1 MNVDLTHGSIFRG
14 LLRFSLPLMAGN
26 LLQQLYNLVDTFVV
40 GRYCG
45 EIALAA
51 VGSAFSVM
59 ILLTSIVTGLCMG
72 SGVVV
77 SQLFGQKDD
86 AGVRKAVGNAFVL
99 IAGVS
104 ALLTV
109 LSYALLPVMMALLRI
124 PPEAQGDLSCYLLIV
139 FIGIIPTF
147 LYNFGACMLRAVGN
161 STAPLI
167 FLLISSLTNVAL
179 DFLFVAALPW
189 GVAGAAVA
197 TLISQVLSGFLCLG
211 YVLFRVPALTP
222 SQHDLRPDRALFGR
236 IFSVSAMTSI
246 QQSIM
251 NFGILCVQS
260 LVNSF
265 GLAAM
270 AAFTAG
276 VKIDSLAYSPAQDF
290 GNGFATFVAQNQGAN
305 QPQRLRHGIR
315 SAFLLSGGFCLIV
328 SALVAI
334 FAEPLLLVFLK
345 NASAESFHRHNVP
358 SHRGAVLHRHRFP
371 VPALRH
377 FPRFGAGRHEHRPD
391 SAFAWAARRAVLR
404 LRAAFRHDGDLAG
417 NSGRLADCGY
427 RRFRCHG
434 AARAN
439 AFRFQQNGQKCLMT
453 AGWIRRFVTS
463 L

>member
-104 ALLTV
+104 ALLTI

-124 PPEAQGDLSCYLLIV
+124 PPEAQGVLSRYLLIV

-161 STAPLI
+161 STAPLV

-179 DFLFVAALPW
+179 DFLFVAVLPW

-222 SQHDLRPDRALFGR
+222 SQHDLRPDRALFRR

-246 QQSIM
+246 PQSIM

-290 GNGFATFVAQNQGAN
+290 GNGFTTFVAQNQGAN

-315 SAFLLSGGFCLIV
+315 TAFLLSGGFCLIV
-328 SALVAI
+328 STLVAI

-345 NASAESFHRHNVP
+345 NASAESLSIGVTYLRTEGLCYIGIGFLFLLYAIF
-358 SHRGAVLHRHRFP
+358 RGLEQAGMSIVLT
-371 VPALRH
+371 VLSLGLRVVL
-377 FPRFGAGRHEHRPD
+377 
-391 SAFAWAARRAVLR
+391 SYAFAPH
-404 LRAAFRHDGDLAG
+404 FGMLAIW
-417 NSGRLADCGY
+417 LAIP
-427 RRFRCHG
+427 
-434 AARAN
+434 
-439 AFRFQQNGQKCLMT
+439 
-453 AGWIRRFVTS
+453 AGWLIADIVGFVAMGRRGLMRS
-463 L
+463 ASDKMGKSAC

>member
-104 ALLTV
+104 ALLTI

-124 PPEAQGDLSCYLLIV
+124 PPEAQGVLSRYLLIV

-161 STAPLI
+161 STAPLV

-179 DFLFVAALPW
+179 DFLFVAVLPW

-222 SQHDLRPDRALFGR
+222 SQHDLRPDRALFRR

-315 SAFLLSGGFCLIV
+315 TAFLLSGGTKGKRFALPNAEIMIHQPLIAGGQGGGLSGQATDIKIHADHIIRTRAKMNRLLSEYTGQPLEKV
-328 SALVAI
+328 EQDTERDNFLSAQEAKEYGLIDEVI
-334 FAEPLLLVFLK
+334 T
-345 NASAESFHRHNVP
+345 HR
-358 SHRGAVLHRHRFP
+358 
-371 VPALRH
+371 
-377 FPRFGAGRHEHRPD
+377 
-391 SAFAWAARRAVLR
+391 
-404 LRAAFRHDGDLAG
+404 
-417 NSGRLADCGY
+417 
-427 RRFRCHG
+427 
-434 AARAN
+434 
-439 AFRFQQNGQKCLMT
+439 
-453 AGWIRRFVTS
+453 
-463 L
+463 

>member
-179 DFLFVAALPW
+179 DFLFVAVLPW

-211 YVLFRVPALTP
+211 YVLFCVPALTP
-222 SQHDLRPDRALFGR
+222 SQHNLRPDRALFGR

-290 GNGFATFVAQNQGAN
+290 GNGFATFVAQNQGGESAAA
-305 QPQRLRHGIR
+305 PPARHPHSVPAFRRLLPDCFRARGDFRRAAAACVPRECIGR
-315 SAFLLSGGFCLIV
+315 V
-328 SALVAI
+328 
-334 FAEPLLLVFLK
+334 
-345 NASAESFHRHNVP
+345 SFHRRNIP
-358 SHRGAVLHRHRFP
+358 AHRGAVLHRHRLP
-371 VPALRH
+371 VPALCH

-391 SAFAWAARRAVLR
+391 GAFAWAARRAVLR

-417 NSGRLADCGY
+417 NSGGLADCGY
-427 RRFRCHG
+427 CRFRCHG
-434 AARAN
+434 AARTN
-439 AFRFQQNGQKCLMT
+439 AFRFQ
-453 AGWIRRFVTS
+453 
-463 L
+463 

>member
-59 ILLTSIVTGLCMG
+59 ILLTSIITGLCMG

-104 ALLTV
+104 ALLTI
-109 LSYALLPVMMALLRI
+109 LSYALLPVMMTLLRI
-124 PPEAQGDLSCYLLIV
+124 PPEAQGVLSRYLLIV

-161 STAPLI
+161 STAPLV

-179 DFLFVAALPW
+179 DFLFVA
-189 GVAGAAVA
+189 V
-197 TLISQVLSGFLCLG
+197 LISQVLSGFLCLG

-222 SQHDLRPDRALFGR
+222 SQHDLRPDRALFRR

-315 SAFLLSGGFCLIV
+315 TAFLLSGGFCLIV

-334 FAEPLLLVFLK
+334 FAEPLLLVFLE
-345 NASAESFHRHNVP
+345 NTSAESLSIGVTYLRTEGLCYIGIGFLFLLYAIF
-358 SHRGAVLHRHRFP
+358 RGLEQAGMSIVLT
-371 VPALRH
+371 VLSLGLRVVL
-377 FPRFGAGRHEHRPD
+377 
-391 SAFAWAARRAVLR
+391 SYAFAPHFGMMAIWLAIPVGWLIADIVGFVAMGRR
-404 LRAAFRHDGDLAG
+404 G
-417 NSGRLADCGY
+417 
-427 RRFRCHG
+427 
-434 AARAN
+434 
-439 AFRFQQNGQKCLMT
+439 LMRS
-453 AGWIRRFVTS
+453 ASNRMGKS
-463 L
+463 AC

>member
-104 ALLTV
+104 ALLTI

-124 PPEAQGDLSCYLLIV
+124 PPEAQGVLSRYLLIV

-161 STAPLI
+161 STAPLV

-179 DFLFVAALPW
+179 DFLFVAVLPW

-197 TLISQVLSGFLCLG
+197 TLDTMIEQTAPAGDFLS
-211 YVLFRVPALTP
+211 V
-222 SQHDLRPDRALFGR
+222 
-236 IFSVSAMTSI
+236 
-246 QQSIM
+246 
-251 NFGILCVQS
+251 
-260 LVNSF
+260 
-265 GLAAM
+265 
-270 AAFTAG
+270 
-276 VKIDSLAYSPAQDF
+276 
-290 GNGFATFVAQNQGAN
+290 
-305 QPQRLRHGIR
+305 
-315 SAFLLSGGFCLIV
+315 
-328 SALVAI
+328 
-334 FAEPLLLVFLK
+334 
-345 NASAESFHRHNVP
+345 
-358 SHRGAVLHRHRFP
+358 GAVLAWLMCLPDFAVR
-371 VPALRH
+371 VSPA
-377 FPRFGAGRHEHRPD
+377 
-391 SAFAWAARRAVLR
+391 AACR
-404 LRAAFRHDGDLAG
+404 
-417 NSGRLADCGY
+417 SGRLQTRHGCAIVVATHKMEDRYAACYNAGS
-427 RRFRCHG
+427 RDRF
-434 AARAN
+434 
-439 AFRFQQNGQKCLMT
+439 
-453 AGWIRRFVTS
+453 
-463 L
+463 

>member
-179 DFLFVAALPW
+179 DFLFVAVLPW
-189 GVAGAAVA
+189 GVAGADA
-197 TLISQVLSGFLCLG
+197 
-211 YVLFRVPALTP
+211 
-222 SQHDLRPDRALFGR
+222 
-236 IFSVSAMTSI
+236 
-246 QQSIM
+246 
-251 NFGILCVQS
+251 
-260 LVNSF
+260 
-265 GLAAM
+265 LAAR
-270 AAFTAG
+270 
-276 VKIDSLAYSPAQDF
+276 PAPRPR
-290 GNGFATFVAQNQGAN
+290 AVWAHLL
-305 QPQRLRHGIR
+305 RLCHDQHSAVHHEFRHPV
-315 SAFLLSGGFCLIV
+315 C
-328 SALVAI
+328 
-334 FAEPLLLVFLK
+334 
-345 NASAESFHRHNVP
+345 AESREQ
-358 SHRGAVLHRHRFP
+358 
-371 VPALRH
+371 LRSGSDGGIH
-377 FPRFGAGRHEHRPD
+377 C
-391 SAFAWAARRAVLR
+391 RRE
-404 LRAAFRHDGDLAG
+404 D
-417 NSGRLADCGY
+417 
-427 RRFRCHG
+427 
-434 AARAN
+434 
-439 AFRFQQNGQKCLMT
+439 
-453 AGWIRRFVTS
+453 
-463 L
+463 

>member
-104 ALLTV
+104 ALLTI

-124 PPEAQGDLSCYLLIV
+124 PPEAQGVLSRYLLIV

-161 STAPLI
+161 STAPLV

-179 DFLFVAALPW
+179 DFLFVAVLPW

-197 TLISQVLSGFLCLG
+197 TLISQVLSGFLCLC
-211 YVLFRVPALTP
+211 ALP
-222 SQHDLRPDRALFGR
+222 RSGADA
-236 IFSVSAMTSI
+236 
-246 QQSIM
+246 
-251 NFGILCVQS
+251 
-260 LVNSF
+260 
-265 GLAAM
+265 LAAR
-270 AAFTAG
+270 
-276 VKIDSLAYSPAQDF
+276 PAPRPCAVQ
-290 GNGFATFVAQNQGAN
+290 AHLL
-305 QPQRLRHGIR
+305 RLCHDQHSAVHHEFRHPV
-315 SAFLLSGGFCLIV
+315 C
-328 SALVAI
+328 
-334 FAEPLLLVFLK
+334 
-345 NASAESFHRHNVP
+345 AESREQLRSGSDGGIHR
-358 SHRGAVLHRHRFP
+358 
-371 VPALRH
+371 
-377 FPRFGAGRHEHRPD
+377 
-391 SAFAWAARRAVLR
+391 RRE
-404 LRAAFRHDGDLAG
+404 D
-417 NSGRLADCGY
+417 
-427 RRFRCHG
+427 
-434 AARAN
+434 
-439 AFRFQQNGQKCLMT
+439 
-453 AGWIRRFVTS
+453 
-463 L
+463 

>member
-104 ALLTV
+104 ALLTI

-124 PPEAQGDLSCYLLIV
+124 PPEAQGVLSRYLLIV

-161 STAPLI
+161 STAPLV

-179 DFLFVAALPW
+179 DFLFVAVLPLS
-189 GVAGAAVA
+189 
-197 TLISQVLSGFLCLG
+197 LI
-211 YVLFRVPALTP
+211 
-222 SQHDLRPDRALFGR
+222 H
-236 IFSVSAMTSI
+236 I
-246 QQSIM
+246 
-251 NFGILCVQS
+251 
-260 LVNSF
+260 
-265 GLAAM
+265 
-270 AAFTAG
+270 
-276 VKIDSLAYSPAQDF
+276 
-290 GNGFATFVAQNQGAN
+290 
-305 QPQRLRHGIR
+305 
-315 SAFLLSGGFCLIV
+315 
-328 SALVAI
+328 
-334 FAEPLLLVFLK
+334 
-345 NASAESFHRHNVP
+345 
-358 SHRGAVLHRHRFP
+358 
-371 VPALRH
+371 
-377 FPRFGAGRHEHRPD
+377 
-391 SAFAWAARRAVLR
+391 
-404 LRAAFRHDGDLAG
+404 
-417 NSGRLADCGY
+417 
-427 RRFRCHG
+427 
-434 AARAN
+434 
-439 AFRFQQNGQKCLMT
+439 
-453 AGWIRRFVTS
+453 
-463 L
+463 

>member
-109 LSYALLPVMMALLRI
+109 LSYALLPVMMTLLRI
-124 PPEAQGDLSCYLLIV
+124 PPEAQGVLSRYLLIV

-161 STAPLI
+161 STAPLV

-179 DFLFVAALPW
+179 DFLFVAVLPW

-197 TLISQVLSGFLCLG
+197 TLISQVLSCFLCLG
-211 YVLFRVPALTP
+211 ALP
-222 SQHDLRPDRALFGR
+222 RSGADA
-236 IFSVSAMTSI
+236 
-246 QQSIM
+246 
-251 NFGILCVQS
+251 
-260 LVNSF
+260 
-265 GLAAM
+265 LAAR
-270 AAFTAG
+270 
-276 VKIDSLAYSPAQDF
+276 PAPRPRAVQ
-290 GNGFATFVAQNQGAN
+290 AHLL
-305 QPQRLRHGIR
+305 RLCHDQHSAVHHEFRHPV
-315 SAFLLSGGFCLIV
+315 C
-328 SALVAI
+328 
-334 FAEPLLLVFLK
+334 
-345 NASAESFHRHNVP
+345 AESREQLRSGSDGGIHR
-358 SHRGAVLHRHRFP
+358 
-371 VPALRH
+371 
-377 FPRFGAGRHEHRPD
+377 
-391 SAFAWAARRAVLR
+391 RRE
-404 LRAAFRHDGDLAG
+404 D
-417 NSGRLADCGY
+417 
-427 RRFRCHG
+427 
-434 AARAN
+434 
-439 AFRFQQNGQKCLMT
+439 
-453 AGWIRRFVTS
+453 
-463 L
+463 

>member
-109 LSYALLPVMMALLRI
+109 LSYALLPVMMTLLRI
-124 PPEAQGDLSCYLLIV
+124 PPEAQGVLSRYLLIV

-161 STAPLI
+161 STAPLV
-167 FLLISSLTNVAL
+167 FLLISSLTNDAL
-179 DFLFVAALPW
+179 DFLFVAVLPW

-222 SQHDLRPDRALFGR
+222 SPPQPSRRRDRG
-236 IFSVSAMTSI
+236 
-246 QQSIM
+246 
-251 NFGILCVQS
+251 
-260 LVNSF
+260 
-265 GLAAM
+265 
-270 AAFTAG
+270 
-276 VKIDSLAYSPAQDF
+276 
-290 GNGFATFVAQNQGAN
+290 
-305 QPQRLRHGIR
+305 
-315 SAFLLSGGFCLIV
+315 
-328 SALVAI
+328 
-334 FAEPLLLVFLK
+334 
-345 NASAESFHRHNVP
+345 
-358 SHRGAVLHRHRFP
+358 
-371 VPALRH
+371 
-377 FPRFGAGRHEHRPD
+377 
-391 SAFAWAARRAVLR
+391 
-404 LRAAFRHDGDLAG
+404 
-417 NSGRLADCGY
+417 
-427 RRFRCHG
+427 
-434 AARAN
+434 
-439 AFRFQQNGQKCLMT
+439 
-453 AGWIRRFVTS
+453 
-463 L
+463 

>member
-104 ALLTV
+104 ALLTI
-109 LSYALLPVMMALLRI
+109 LSYALLPVMMTLLRI
-124 PPEAQGDLSCYLLIV
+124 PPEAQGVLSRYLLIV

-161 STAPLI
+161 STAPLV

-179 DFLFVAALPW
+179 DFLFVAVLPW

-222 SQHDLRPDRALFGR
+222 SQHDLHPDRALFRR

-251 NFGILCVQS
+251 NFGILMVQG

-265 GLAAM
+265 GTVIM
-270 AAFTAG
+270 AAFAAA
-276 VKIDSLAYSPAQDF
+276 VKIDSFAYMPVQDF
-290 GNGFATFVAQNQGAN
+290 GNAFSTYVAQNYGAG
-305 QPQRLRHGIR
+305 QTDRIRKGIR
-315 SAFLLSGGFCLIV
+315 SAGLCSAAFCIVISVLVCAFAAPLMGIFIDPAETAILAAGVHYLHIEGACYLGIGILFLLYGYY
-328 SALVAI
+328 
-334 FAEPLLLVFLK
+334 
-345 NASAESFHRHNVP
+345 
-358 SHRGAVLHRHRFP
+358 
-371 VPALRH
+371 
-377 FPRFGAGRHEHRPD
+377 
-391 SAFAWAARRAVLR
+391 RAVNQPQMSVVLTIASLGTR
-404 LRAAFRHDGDLAG
+404 VALAYLLSATPLG
-417 NSGRLADCGY
+417 VTGIWLSVPIGWALADAIGIGY
-427 RRFRCHG
+427 YLKKH
-434 AARAN
+434 RAKY
-439 AFRFQQNGQKCLMT
+439 AVQ
-453 AGWIRRFVTS
+453 A
-463 L
+463 

>member
-59 ILLTSIVTGLCMG
+59 ILLTSIITGLCMG

-104 ALLTV
+104 ALLTI

-124 PPEAQGDLSCYLLIV
+124 PPEAQGVLSRYLLIV

-179 DFLFVAALPW
+179 DFLFVAVLPW

-222 SQHDLRPDRALFGR
+222 SQHDLRPDRALFRR

-276 VKIDSLAYSPAQDF
+276 VKIDALAYSPAQDF

-315 SAFLLSGGFCLIV
+315 TAFLLSGGFCLIV
-328 SALVAI
+328 STLVAI

-345 NASAESFHRHNVP
+345 NRRNVP
-358 SHRGAVLHRHRFP
+358 AHRGAVLHRHRLP
-371 VPALRH
+371 VPALCH
-377 FPRFGAGRHEHRPD
+377 FPRFGAGGHEHRPD
-391 SAFAWAARRAVLR
+391 GAFAWAARCAVLR

-417 NSGRLADCGY
+417 NSGGLADCGY
-427 RRFRCHG
+427 CRFRCHG
-434 AARAN
+434 AARTN
-439 AFRFQQNGQKCLMT
+439 AFRFQ
-453 AGWIRRFVTS
+453 
-463 L
+463 

>member
-104 ALLTV
+104 ALLTI

-124 PPEAQGDLSCYLLIV
+124 PPEAQGVLSRYLLIV

-161 STAPLI
+161 STAPLV

-179 DFLFVAALPW
+179 DFLFVAVLPW

-222 SQHDLRPDRALFGR
+222 SQHDLRPDRALFRR

-315 SAFLLSGGFCLIV
+315 TAFLLCYIGIGFLF
-328 SALVAI
+328 LLYAI
-334 FAEPLLLVFLK
+334 F
-345 NASAESFHRHNVP
+345 
-358 SHRGAVLHRHRFP
+358 RGLEQAGMSIVLT
-371 VPALRH
+371 VLSLGLRVVL
-377 FPRFGAGRHEHRPD
+377 
-391 SAFAWAARRAVLR
+391 SYAFAPHFGMMAIW
-404 LRAAFRHDGDLAG
+404 LAIP
-417 NSGRLADCGY
+417 
-427 RRFRCHG
+427 
-434 AARAN
+434 
-439 AFRFQQNGQKCLMT
+439 
-453 AGWIRRFVTS
+453 AGWLIADIVGFVAMVRRGLMRSASNRTGKS
-463 L
+463 AC

>member
-109 LSYALLPVMMALLRI
+109 LSYALLPVMMTLLRI
-124 PPEAQGDLSCYLLIV
+124 PPEAQGVLSRYLLIV

-161 STAPLI
+161 STAPLV

-179 DFLFVAALPW
+179 DFLFVAVLPW

-222 SQHDLRPDRALFGR
+222 SQHDLRPDRALFRR

-315 SAFLLSGGFCLIV
+315 TAFLLSGGFCLIV
-328 SALVAI
+328 STLVAI

-345 NASAESFHRHNVP
+345 KCIGGVSFHRRNVP
-358 SHRGAVLHRHRFP
+358 AHRGAVLHRHRLP
-371 VPALRH
+371 VPALCH
-377 FPRFGAGRHEHRPD
+377 FPRFGAGGHEHRPD
-391 SAFAWAARRAVLR
+391 GPFAWAARCAVLC

-417 NSGRLADCGY
+417 NSGGLADCGY
-427 RRFRCHG
+427 CRFRCHG
-434 AARAN
+434 AARTN
-439 AFRFQQNGQKCLMT
+439 AFRFQ
-453 AGWIRRFVTS
+453 
-463 L
+463 

>member
-59 ILLTSIVTGLCMG
+59 ILLTSIITGLCMG

-104 ALLTV
+104 ALLTI

-124 PPEAQGDLSCYLLIV
+124 PPEAQGVLSRYLLIV

-179 DFLFVAALPW
+179 DFLFVAVLPW

-222 SQHDLRPDRALFGR
+222 SQHDLRPDRALFRR

-276 VKIDSLAYSPAQDF
+276 VKIDALAYSPAQDF

-315 SAFLLSGGFCLIV
+315 TAFPLSGGFCLIGDFRRAAAARV
-328 SALVAI
+328 PQKCIGGV
-334 FAEPLLLVFLK
+334 
-345 NASAESFHRHNVP
+345 SFHRRNVP
-358 SHRGAVLHRHRFP
+358 AHRGAVLHRHRLP
-371 VPALRH
+371 VPALCH
-377 FPRFGAGRHEHRPD
+377 FPRFGAGGHEHRPD
-391 SAFAWAARRAVLR
+391 GAFAWAARCAVLR

-417 NSGRLADCGY
+417 NSGGLADCGY
-427 RRFRCHG
+427 CRFRCHG
-434 AARAN
+434 AARTN
-439 AFRFQQNGQKCLMT
+439 AFRFQ
-453 AGWIRRFVTS
+453 
-463 L
+463 

>member
-104 ALLTV
+104 ALLTI
-109 LSYALLPVMMALLRI
+109 LSYALLPVMMTLLRI
-124 PPEAQGDLSCYLLIV
+124 PPEAQGVLSCYLLIV

-161 STAPLI
+161 STAPLV

-179 DFLFVAALPW
+179 DFLFVAVLPW

-211 YVLFRVPALTP
+211 CVLPRSGA
-222 SQHDLRPDRALFGR
+222 DA
-236 IFSVSAMTSI
+236 
-246 QQSIM
+246 
-251 NFGILCVQS
+251 
-260 LVNSF
+260 
-265 GLAAM
+265 LAAR
-270 AAFTAG
+270 
-276 VKIDSLAYSPAQDF
+276 PAPRPCAVQ
-290 GNGFATFVAQNQGAN
+290 AHLL
-305 QPQRLRHGIR
+305 RLCHDQHSAVHHEFRHPV
-315 SAFLLSGGFCLIV
+315 C
-328 SALVAI
+328 
-334 FAEPLLLVFLK
+334 
-345 NASAESFHRHNVP
+345 AESREQLRSGSDGGIHR
-358 SHRGAVLHRHRFP
+358 
-371 VPALRH
+371 
-377 FPRFGAGRHEHRPD
+377 
-391 SAFAWAARRAVLR
+391 RRE
-404 LRAAFRHDGDLAG
+404 D
-417 NSGRLADCGY
+417 
-427 RRFRCHG
+427 
-434 AARAN
+434 
-439 AFRFQQNGQKCLMT
+439 
-453 AGWIRRFVTS
+453 
-463 L
+463 

>member
-104 ALLTV
+104 ALLTI
-109 LSYALLPVMMALLRI
+109 LSYALLPVMMTLLRI
-124 PPEAQGDLSCYLLIV
+124 PPEAQGVLSCYLLIV

-161 STAPLI
+161 STAPLV

-179 DFLFVAALPW
+179 DFLFVAVLPW

-211 YVLFRVPALTP
+211 YVLPRSGA
-222 SQHDLRPDRALFGR
+222 DA
-236 IFSVSAMTSI
+236 
-246 QQSIM
+246 
-251 NFGILCVQS
+251 
-260 LVNSF
+260 
-265 GLAAM
+265 LAAR
-270 AAFTAG
+270 
-276 VKIDSLAYSPAQDF
+276 PAPRPRAVQ
-290 GNGFATFVAQNQGAN
+290 AHLL
-305 QPQRLRHGIR
+305 RLCHDQHSAVHHEFRHPVCAESR
-315 SAFLLSGGFCLIV
+315 EQLRSGGDGGI
-328 SALVAI
+328 
-334 FAEPLLLVFLK
+334 
-345 NASAESFHRHNVP
+345 HR
-358 SHRGAVLHRHRFP
+358 
-371 VPALRH
+371 
-377 FPRFGAGRHEHRPD
+377 
-391 SAFAWAARRAVLR
+391 RRE
-404 LRAAFRHDGDLAG
+404 D
-417 NSGRLADCGY
+417 
-427 RRFRCHG
+427 
-434 AARAN
+434 
-439 AFRFQQNGQKCLMT
+439 
-453 AGWIRRFVTS
+453 
-463 L
+463 

>member
-104 ALLTV
+104 ALLTI

-124 PPEAQGDLSCYLLIV
+124 PPEAQGVLSRYLLIV

-161 STAPLI
+161 STAPLV

-179 DFLFVAALPW
+179 DFLFVAVLPW

-222 SQHDLRPDRALFGR
+222 SQHDLRPDRALFRR

-315 SAFLLSGGFCLIV
+315 TAFLLSGGFCLIV
-328 SALVAI
+328 STLVAI
-334 FAEPLLLVFLK
+334 FRRAAAACVPQKCIGGV
-345 NASAESFHRHNVP
+345 SFHRRNVP
-358 SHRGAVLHRHRFP
+358 AHRGAVLHRHRLP
-371 VPALRH
+371 VPALCH
-377 FPRFGAGRHEHRPD
+377 FPRFGAGGHEHRPD
-391 SAFAWAARRAVLR
+391 GAFAWAARCAVLR

-417 NSGRLADCGY
+417 NSGGLADCGY
-427 RRFRCHG
+427 CRFRCHG
-434 AARAN
+434 AARTN
-439 AFRFQQNGQKCLMT
+439 AFRFQ
-453 AGWIRRFVTS
+453 
-463 L
+463 

>member
-59 ILLTSIVTGLCMG
+59 ILLTSIITGLCMG

-104 ALLTV
+104 ALLTI

-124 PPEAQGDLSCYLLIV
+124 PPEAQGVLSRYLLIV

-179 DFLFVAALPW
+179 DFLFVAVLPW

-222 SQHDLRPDRALFGR
+222 SQHDLRPDRALFRR

-290 GNGFATFVAQNQGAN
+290 GNGFTTFVAQNQGAN

-315 SAFLLSGGFCLIV
+315 TAFLLSGGFCLIV
-328 SALVAI
+328 STLVAI

-345 NASAESFHRHNVP
+345 NASAESLSIGVTYLRTEGLCYIGIGFLFLLYAIF
-358 SHRGAVLHRHRFP
+358 RGLEQAGMSIVLT
-371 VPALRH
+371 VLSLGLRVVL
-377 FPRFGAGRHEHRPD
+377 
-391 SAFAWAARRAVLR
+391 SYAFAPHFGMMAIW
-404 LRAAFRHDGDLAG
+404 LAIP
-417 NSGRLADCGY
+417 
-427 RRFRCHG
+427 
-434 AARAN
+434 
-439 AFRFQQNGQKCLMT
+439 
-453 AGWIRRFVTS
+453 AGWLIADIVGFVAMGRRGLMRSASNKTGKS
-463 L
+463 AC

>member
-104 ALLTV
+104 ALLTI
-109 LSYALLPVMMALLRI
+109 LSYALLPVMMTLLRI
-124 PPEAQGDLSCYLLIV
+124 PPEAQGVLSCYLLIV

-161 STAPLI
+161 STAPLV

-179 DFLFVAALPW
+179 DFLFVAVLPW

-222 SQHDLRPDRALFGR
+222 SQHDLRPDRALFRR
-236 IFSVSAMTSI
+236 IFSGSAMTSI

-251 NFGILCVQS
+251 NFGILCV
-260 LVNSF
+260 
-265 GLAAM
+265 
-270 AAFTAG
+270 
-276 VKIDSLAYSPAQDF
+276 
-290 GNGFATFVAQNQGAN
+290 
-305 QPQRLRHGIR
+305 
-315 SAFLLSGGFCLIV
+315 
-328 SALVAI
+328 
-334 FAEPLLLVFLK
+334 
-345 NASAESFHRHNVP
+345 
-358 SHRGAVLHRHRFP
+358 
-371 VPALRH
+371 
-377 FPRFGAGRHEHRPD
+377 
-391 SAFAWAARRAVLR
+391 
-404 LRAAFRHDGDLAG
+404 
-417 NSGRLADCGY
+417 
-427 RRFRCHG
+427 
-434 AARAN
+434 
-439 AFRFQQNGQKCLMT
+439 
-453 AGWIRRFVTS
+453 
-463 L
+463 

>member
-104 ALLTV
+104 ALLTI

-124 PPEAQGDLSCYLLIV
+124 PPEAQGVLSRYLLIV

-161 STAPLI
+161 STAPLV

-179 DFLFVAALPW
+179 DFLFVAVLPW

-222 SQHDLRPDRALFGR
+222 SQHDLHPDRALFRR

-290 GNGFATFVAQNQGAN
+290 GNGFTTFVAQNQGAN

-315 SAFLLSGGFCLIV
+315 TAFLLSGGFCLIV
-328 SALVAI
+328 STLVAI
-334 FAEPLLLVFLK
+334 FAACVPQKCIGGV
-345 NASAESFHRHNVP
+345 SFHRRNVP
-358 SHRGAVLHRHRFP
+358 AHRGAVLHRHRLP
-371 VPALRH
+371 VPALCH

-391 SAFAWAARRAVLR
+391 GAFAWAARCAVLR

-417 NSGRLADCGY
+417 NSGGLADCGY
-427 RRFRCHG
+427 CRFRCHG
-434 AARAN
+434 AARTN
-439 AFRFQQNGQKCLMT
+439 AFRFQ
-453 AGWIRRFVTS
+453 
-463 L
+463 

>member
-99 IAGVS
+99 IGGVS
-104 ALLTV
+104 ALLTI

-124 PPEAQGDLSCYLLIV
+124 PPEAQGVLSRYLLIV

-161 STAPLI
+161 STAPLV

-179 DFLFVAALPW
+179 DFLFVAVLPW

-222 SQHDLRPDRALFGR
+222 SQHDLRPDRALFRR

-251 NFGILCVQS
+251 NFGILMVQG

-265 GLAAM
+265 GTVIM
-270 AAFTAG
+270 AAFAAA
-276 VKIDSLAYSPAQDF
+276 VKIDSFAYMPVQDF
-290 GNGFATFVAQNQGAN
+290 GNAFSTYVAQNYGAGKSE
-305 QPQRLRHGIR
+305 RIRKGIR
-315 SAFLLSGGFCLIV
+315 SAGLTSAAFCILISVLVWAFAAPLMGIFVDPGQSEIIAAGVHYLRIEGACYIGIGILFLLYGYY
-328 SALVAI
+328 
-334 FAEPLLLVFLK
+334 
-345 NASAESFHRHNVP
+345 
-358 SHRGAVLHRHRFP
+358 
-371 VPALRH
+371 
-377 FPRFGAGRHEHRPD
+377 
-391 SAFAWAARRAVLR
+391 RAVNKPMMSVVLTIASLGTR
-404 LRAAFRHDGDLAG
+404 VALAYLLSATPLG
-417 NSGRLADCGY
+417 VTGIWLSVPIGWALADAIGIGY
-427 RRFRCHG
+427 YL
-434 AARAN
+434 
-439 AFRFQQNGQKCLMT
+439 KTKT
-453 AGWIRRFVTS
+453 A
-463 L
+463 

>member
-104 ALLTV
+104 ALLTI
-109 LSYALLPVMMALLRI
+109 LSYALLPVMMTLLRI
-124 PPEAQGDLSCYLLIV
+124 PPEAQDVLSRYLLIV

-161 STAPLI
+161 STAPLV

-179 DFLFVAALPW
+179 DFLFVAVLPW

-211 YVLFRVPALTP
+211 YGLYTLKKFPQLCPKKEDCRWDKQNLATILN
-222 SQHDLRPDRALFGR
+222 L
-236 IFSVSAMTSI
+236 SVMTSV

-315 SAFLLSGGFCLIV
+315 TAFLLSGGFCLIV

-345 NASAESFHRHNVP
+345 NASAESLSIGVTYLRTEGLCYIGIGFLFLLYAIF
-358 SHRGAVLHRHRFP
+358 RGLEQAGMSIVLT
-371 VPALRH
+371 VLSLGLRVVL
-377 FPRFGAGRHEHRPD
+377 
-391 SAFAWAARRAVLR
+391 SYAFAPHFGMMAIWLAIPVGWLIADIVGFVAMGRRGLMRSASNK
-404 LRAAFRHDGDLAG
+404 AG
-417 NSGRLADCGY
+417 KSAC
-427 RRFRCHG
+427 
-434 AARAN
+434 
-439 AFRFQQNGQKCLMT
+439 
-453 AGWIRRFVTS
+453 
-463 L
+463 